1 MGESIAVKNLT
12 EDFVNQYIDVCM
24 REQEMCVCG
33 RCRAD
38 VFALSLNNLPPHY
51 VVSGVGEA
59 MVRHDAQTTQGIAD
73 IVGAITAAIK
83 IVKDNPHHD

>member
-1 MGESIAVKNLT
+1 MSEVFTVKNLT
-12 EDFVNQYIDVCM
+12 EDFVNQYIDDCM
-24 REQEMCVCG
+24 KEQEMCVCG

-38 VFALSLNNLPPHY
+38 AFAYALNHLPPHY

-73 IVGAITAAIK
+73 IVSAVTEAVR
-83 IVKDNPHHD
+83 IVKGSPNHE